1 MAVYFLVMG
10 VVFPDALSFTEKRET
25 APFFVTSQ
33 EKKSISSNESFD
45 FIIDTGI
52 TGGDSDMLILIIG
65 FPDAKSFDG
74 IKIKSSEFTQSPKFF
89 EVGDEIKTYYPSD
102 YKIAEYPLLHIFN
115 MPNPINKKP
124 ILQLEITPENLHKKK
139 PGEALKLA
147 VKRMLPGGPLAKKQ
161 LTKLKMY
168 SGDQHPHSAQN
179 FIVIELAKLNNKNL
193 LRN

>member
-74 IKIKSSEFTQSPKFF
+74 IKIKSSDFTQSPKFF

-102 YKIAEYPLLHIFN
+102 YKIAEYPL
-115 MPNPINKKP
+115 
-124 ILQLEITPENLHKKK
+124 
-139 PGEALKLA
+139 
-147 VKRMLPGGPLAKKQ
+147 
-161 LTKLKMY
+161 
-168 SGDQHPHSAQN
+168 
-179 FIVIELAKLNNKNL
+179 
-193 LRN
+193 

>member
-1 MAVYFLVMG
+1 MNRIILASIGIMAVYFLVMG

-25 APFFVTSQ
+25 SPFFVTSQ

-74 IKIKSSEFTQSPKFF
+74 IKIKSSDFTQSPKFF

-124 ILQLEITPENLHKKK
+124 ILQLEITPENLGEYRIFTKAKSAPFTEDSIFPKGGNVDEDIEFVEKK
-139 PGEALKLA
+139 
-147 VKRMLPGGPLAKKQ
+147 VV
-161 LTKLKMY
+161 
-168 SGDQHPHSAQN
+168 
-179 FIVIELAKLNNKNL
+179 IVE
-193 LRN
+193 

>member
-1 MAVYFLVMG
+1 MNRIILASIGIMAVYFLVMG

-74 IKIKSSEFTQSPKFF
+74 IKIKSSDFTQSPKFF
-89 EVGDEIKTYYPSD
+89 EVGDEIKKGDVVAHIGSQGGSTGPH
-102 YKIAEYPLLHIFN
+102 LHFEVRENNTAIDPIEIFGWQ
-115 MPNPINKKP
+115 MGPP
-124 ILQLEITPENLHKKK
+124 PE
-139 PGEALKLA
+139 PD
-147 VKRMLPGGPLAKKQ
+147 PGGHVEN
-161 LTKLKMY
+161 
-168 SGDQHPHSAQN
+168 D
-179 FIVIELAKLNNKNL
+179 
-193 LRN
+193 